1 MEHQEYEELLTLYAL
16 DALDAPDRRQLE
28 EHLESCSDC
37 RAELA
42 EMRDAA
48 GLLAHASTA
57 AEPRAEI
64 RERILNQVRSEART
78 RQSSHEPAPATSVTE
93 FRRVSLSPWPNL
105 MRLAAA
111 IAFVALLVGVGVL
124 WQRDTQSRQEVA
136 RLSQQLNQQNS
147 ELSREREA
155 LARQQE
161 ALEFL
166 RSPGMK
172 TMDLAGTQTA
182 QAARATFV
190 YDQKTGRGM
199 LMTEGLPVAPP
210 GMAYEVWFI
219 PKGQAPM
226 PGKTF
231 TVDTAGKAMMMD
243 QMPAEA
249 RENAVVAITLE
260 PEKGSAAPTGPIYL
274 ASPAS

>member
-1 MEHQEYEELLTLYAL
+1 MAHQEYEELLTLEAL
-16 DALDAPDRRQLE
+16 DALDAPDRRKLE
-28 EHLESCSDC
+28 EHLESCSVC

-57 AEPRAEI
+57 AEPRPEV
-64 RERILNQVRSEART
+64 RERILNKVRSEAHGRL
-78 RQSSHEPAPATSVTE
+78 SSDEPSASVKE
-93 FRRVSLSPWPNL
+93 FRLRVSSSPWPNL
-105 MRLAAA
+105 LRLAAA
-111 IAFVALLVGVGVL
+111 LAFVALLIGVGVL
-124 WQRDTQSRQEVA
+124 WRRDTESRQEVA
-136 RLSQQLNQQNS
+136 RLLQQVNQQNS

-155 LARQQE
+155 LARQRE
-161 ALEFL
+161 AFEFL
-166 RSPGMK
+166 RAPGMK
-172 TMDLAGTQTA
+172 TMELSGTQTA
-182 QAARATFV
+182 QDARATFV
-190 YDQKTGRGM
+190 YDHKTGRGM
-199 LMTEGLPVAPP
+199 LITEGLPAAPP

-219 PKGQAPM
+219 PKGQSPM

-231 TVDTAGKAMMMD
+231 TVDAAGMAMMMD

-260 PEKGSAAPTGPIYL
+260 PEKGSASPTGPIYL

>member
-1 MEHQEYEELLTLYAL
+1 MAHQEYEELLTLEAL
-16 DALDAPDRRQLE
+16 DALDAPDRRKLDA
-28 EHLESCSDC
+28 HLESCSVC
-37 RAELA
+37 RTELA

-57 AEPRAEI
+57 AEPRAEV
-64 RERILNQVRSEART
+64 RERILNQVRSEGRN
-78 RQSSHEPAPATSVTE
+78 RQPSNEPSVSVIE
-93 FRRVSLSPWPNL
+93 FRPRVSSSPWSNL
-105 MRLAAA
+105 LRLAAA
-111 IAFVALLVGVGVL
+111 IAFVALLIGVGVL
-124 WQRDTQSRQEVA
+124 WRRDTKSRQEVA
-136 RLSQQLNQQNS
+136 RLAQQLNQQNRD
-147 ELSREREA
+147 LSREREA
-155 LARQQE
+155 LARQRE

-182 QAARATFV
+182 QAARATFI

-199 LMTEGLPVAPP
+199 LMTEGLPMAPP

-219 PKGQAPM
+219 PKGQSPM

-231 TVDTAGKAMMMD
+231 TVDEAGKAMMMD

-249 RENAVVAITLE
+249 MENAVVAITLE
-260 PEKGSAAPTGPIYL
+260 PEKGSATPTGPIYL

>member
-1 MEHQEYEELLTLYAL
+1 MAHQEYEELLTLYAL
-16 DALDAPDRRQLE
+16 DALDAPDRRTLE
-28 EHLESCSDC
+28 AHLESCSDC

-42 EMRDAA
+42 GMRDAA

-57 AEPRAEI
+57 AEPGAEV
-64 RERILNQVRSEART
+64 RERILNQVRFEASR
-78 RQSSHEPAPATSVTE
+78 RQAFDEPSASIKE
-93 FRRVSLSPWPNL
+93 FRPRVSSSPWPNL
-105 MRLAAA
+105 LRLAAA
-111 IAFVALLVGVGVL
+111 IAFVALLIGVGVL
-124 WQRDTQSRQEVA
+124 WRRDAQSRQEIA
-136 RLSQQLNQQNS
+136 RLSQQLSQQNS
-147 ELSREREA
+147 ELTREREA
-155 LARQQE
+155 LARQRE

-182 QAARATFV
+182 QTARATFV
-190 YDQKTGRGM
+190 YDEKTGRAM
-199 LMTEGLPVAPP
+199 LMTEGLPMAPP

-219 PKGQAPM
+219 PKGQSPM

-231 TVDTAGKAMMMD
+231 TVDAAGKAMMMD

-260 PEKGSAAPTGPIYL
+260 PEKGSASPTGAIYL
-274 ASPAS
+274 TSPAS

>member
-1 MEHQEYEELLTLYAL
+1 MAHQEYEELLTLYAL

-37 RAELA
+37 RAELE

-57 AEPRAEI
+57 AEPRAEV
-64 RERILNQVRSEART
+64 RERILDQVRSEARS
-78 RQSSHEPAPATSVTE
+78 RQASAEPSASVIE
-93 FRRVSLSPWPNL
+93 FRPRVSSSPWSNL
-105 MRLAAA
+105 LRLAAA

-124 WQRDTQSRQEVA
+124 WRRDTQSRREVT
-136 RLSQQLNQQNS
+136 RLSQQLDQQNS
-147 ELSREREA
+147 ELGREREA
-155 LARQQE
+155 LARQRE

-190 YDQKTGRGM
+190 YDQKTGRAM

-231 TVDTAGKAMMMD
+231 TVDAAGKAMMMD
-243 QMPAEA
+243 EMPAAA

-260 PEKGSAAPTGPIYL
+260 PEKGSASPTGPIYL